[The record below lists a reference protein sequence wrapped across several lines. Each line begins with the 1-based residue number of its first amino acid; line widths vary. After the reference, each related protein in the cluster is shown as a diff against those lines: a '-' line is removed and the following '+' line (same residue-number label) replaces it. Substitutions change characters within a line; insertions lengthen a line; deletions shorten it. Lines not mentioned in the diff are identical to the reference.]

1 MSRHER
7 RAMIDRGHH
16 ELSVV
21 RQCELLDISRSSA
34 YYSPVQADEYEL
46 ELMGLVDKQYLL
58 TAFYGSRKMAVW
70 LRGQGHQVN
79 RKRVQRLMRRMG
91 IEAIYRRPRTTMP
104 DSGHKVY
111 PYLLRGLEIDRVNQ
125 VWAADITY
133 IPMVHGFMYLVCVMD
148 WHSRY
153 VLSWRLSN
161 TLEADSC
168 VDALEEALSRDL
180 PGVFNTDQGSQ
191 FTSEAFTSVLVAHGV
206 RISMD
211 SVGSYMDNVFVE
223 PLWRSVKYEEVYL
236 KAYESVAEARAGIGA
251 YLRFYDSE
259 RPHQTLD
266 YRTPAQVFEE
276 GRNQVHQSEV
286 NHKRVYRLYR
296 LEGLRMRPKRP
307 RRHVSSQKRE
317 VKPQASRPDERWAMD
332 FRSDELFDGRR
343 IRILTLVD
351 HFTRESLDIEVD
363 GSIGGQRVAEV
374 LARLALQGRKP
385 QTIAM
390 DNGPE
395 FTSKRLD
402 QWAYL
407 NGVELD
413 FSRPGKPT
421 DNAMIEAFNARLREE
436 CLNES
441 WFLSLEDA
449 REKIEGWR
457 RHYNGERPHGA
468 LGNLAPQ
475 AFALVATAGVQ

>member
-1 MSRHER
+1 MKQSRRKHGRAFKAKVALAALRGDQTISELASAGPYLEEATGRECAAAVQARARTARQGPRGVGSQALPADRSTDGGAGFFVREVRSMSRHER

-58 TAFYGSRKMAVW
+58 TPFYGSRKMAVW

-223 PLWRSVKYEEVYL
+223 RLWRSVKYEEVYL

-251 YLRFYDSE
+251 YLRFYNSE

-276 GRNQVHQSEV
+276 GRNHVHQSEV
-286 NHKRVYRLYR
+286 SLT
-296 LEGLRMRPKRP
+296 P
-307 RRHVSSQKRE
+307 
-317 VKPQASRPDERWAMD
+317 
-332 FRSDELFDGRR
+332 EL
-343 IRILTLVD
+343 VP
-351 HFTRESLDIEVD
+351 
-363 GSIGGQRVAEV
+363 A
-374 LARLALQGRKP
+374 
-385 QTIAM
+385 
-390 DNGPE
+390 
-395 FTSKRLD
+395 
-402 QWAYL
+402 
-407 NGVELD
+407 
-413 FSRPGKPT
+413 
-421 DNAMIEAFNARLREE
+421 
-436 CLNES
+436 
-441 WFLSLEDA
+441 
-449 REKIEGWR
+449 
-457 RHYNGERPHGA
+457 
-468 LGNLAPQ
+468 
-475 AFALVATAGVQ
+475 

>member
-58 TAFYGSRKMAVW
+58 TPFYGSRKMAVW

-104 DSGHKVY
+104 DSGHEVY

-168 VDALEEALSRDL
+168 VDALEEALSRGL

-223 PLWRSVKYEEVYL
+223 RLWRSVKYEEVYL

-251 YLRFYDSE
+251 YLRFYNSE

-286 NHKRVYRLYR
+286 SLT
-296 LEGLRMRPKRP
+296 P
-307 RRHVSSQKRE
+307 
-317 VKPQASRPDERWAMD
+317 
-332 FRSDELFDGRR
+332 EL
-343 IRILTLVD
+343 VP
-351 HFTRESLDIEVD
+351 
-363 GSIGGQRVAEV
+363 A
-374 LARLALQGRKP
+374 
-385 QTIAM
+385 
-390 DNGPE
+390 
-395 FTSKRLD
+395 
-402 QWAYL
+402 
-407 NGVELD
+407 
-413 FSRPGKPT
+413 
-421 DNAMIEAFNARLREE
+421 
-436 CLNES
+436 
-441 WFLSLEDA
+441 
-449 REKIEGWR
+449 
-457 RHYNGERPHGA
+457 
-468 LGNLAPQ
+468 
-475 AFALVATAGVQ
+475 